1 MIMADNGLPYTNNR
15 SRNYWLTRKA
25 GALNLECVYCLSLKI
40 VAAHTLKPAQHT
52 LRVPTYSMVY
62 VIFVWTDQ
70 QYLLAILS
78 RVHHLVT
85 SLHIWIFTN
94 ATINSHAYFVCWH

>member
-1 MIMADNGLPYTNNR
+1 MADNGLPYTNNR

-52 LRVPTYSMVY
+52 LRVPTLWYMSY
-62 VIFVWTDQ
+62 LYGRTNNTYL
-70 QYLLAILS
+70 QYYLAYITLLSPCIYGFLQMPP
-78 RVHHLVT
+78 
-85 SLHIWIFTN
+85 
-94 ATINSHAYFVCWH
+94 